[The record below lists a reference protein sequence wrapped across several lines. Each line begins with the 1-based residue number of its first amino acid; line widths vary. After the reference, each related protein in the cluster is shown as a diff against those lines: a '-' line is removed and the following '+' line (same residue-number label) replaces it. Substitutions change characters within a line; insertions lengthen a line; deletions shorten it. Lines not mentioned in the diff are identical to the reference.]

1 MTIKNAIRPHLA
13 DGEEIKEL
21 KSVRAS
27 GVDAI
32 VVTDRRVL
40 KVKQGNTNGRQAL
53 QLVSSTVFT
62 GDHVT
67 GAKISEVGE
76 DPVDTR
82 KLVVGGSVALLYILV
97 GLGVNE
103 FFSGAIGMGFGAVL
117 ALLGLGIGGAY
128 VSPEIQRSNGRIR
141 VSILG
146 DEGNSIGS
154 FTLADN
160 EIEVASAISKAI
172 GEAHAP

>member
-1 MTIKNAIRPHLA
+1 MSIKNAIRPHLA
-13 DGEEIKEL
+13 DGEEIK
-21 KSVRAS
+21 SARAS

-40 KVKQGNTNGRQAL
+40 EVKRSNTNSGQDL
-53 QLVSSTVFT
+53 QMVSSTVFT

-67 GAKISEVGE
+67 GAKIIEVGE
-76 DPVDTR
+76 EPVDMW
-82 KLVVGGSVALLYILV
+82 KLVVGSSVAILCV
-97 GLGVNE
+97 LIGLGVNE
-103 FFSGAIGMGFGAVL
+103 VFPGAIGMGFGAVF

-128 VSPEIQRSNGRIR
+128 IYTALQRSSGRIR

-154 FTLADN
+154 FTLADD
-160 EIEVASAISKAI
+160 EIEVASAISKAV
-172 GEAHAP
+172 GAAHAP